1 MGHGRE
7 QREFCLSRVESRV
20 LHDDGNVRFE
30 HRGIVG
36 VARDRLRI
44 DEIVKAQMEG
54 SPRAHRTVRCQRRN
68 DARLDGIA

>member
-1 MGHGRE
+1 
-7 QREFCLSRVESRV
+7 V

-44 DEIVKAQMEG
+44 DEIVKAQMQG
-54 SPRAHRTVRCQRRN
+54 SPREN
-68 DARLDGIA
+68 NSRLKTKE